1 MYFLVNW
8 KFSQKLQV
16 WFSNRRARWRKQIG
30 ATQLPMG
37 NPAAALSGYNP
48 LTGTPTYML
57 NSGDPS
63 AAAAALHSALPGL
76 ASTASSLPG
85 LSSISANSAANLSA
99 SLSTSY
105 SQFPNR
111 FNFPNQ
117 DQYSAVSWKTEHS
130 LTAVSSETCQLP
142 HTC

>member
-1 MYFLVNW
+1 M
-8 KFSQKLQV
+8 
-16 WFSNRRARWRKQIG
+16 
-30 ATQLPMG
+30 PMA

-99 SLSTSY
+99 SLTAAGSSY
-105 SQFPNR
+105 PQFPNR

-117 DQYSAVSWKTEHS
+117 DQYNAVSWTISK
-130 LTAVSSETCQLP
+130 A
-142 HTC
+142 